1 MARLQDYASHIKN
14 KIMFGRKK
22 NTVIGDNSKTKYITK
37 ASGATKMKKV
47 EFTPQGKK
55 TTVQKQSGPNSFIK
69 SNKMKVRVNE
79 KGFKP
84 YTQVKE
90 KEVSLGNLPL
100 INSFKK
106 LK

>member
-1 MARLQDYASHIKN
+1 
-14 KIMFGRKK
+14 MFGRKK
-22 NTVIGDNSKTKYITK
+22 NTVVSDNSKTKYITK
-37 ASGATKMKKV
+37 STGATKIKKV
-47 EFTPQGKK
+47 EFTPEGKK

-69 SNKMKVRVNE
+69 SSKMKVRVNE

-84 YTQVKE
+84 YTQIKE
-90 KEVSLGNLPL
+90 KHVSLGNLPL